1 MVCSLVHEAEPH
13 SAVSSVLQ
21 QIAKLSKTATLKFI
35 NSTLLTLVLHTNDYC
50 GKRFGDNRRFQYTST
65 ALCRSYKEGPRKV
78 GCVREVSDGQVVA
91 R

>member
-21 QIAKLSKTATLKFI
+21 QITKLSKTATLKFI

-50 GKRFGDNRRFQYTST
+50 GKRFGDNRRFQF
-65 ALCRSYKEGPRKV
+65 
-78 GCVREVSDGQVVA
+78 DGQVVA